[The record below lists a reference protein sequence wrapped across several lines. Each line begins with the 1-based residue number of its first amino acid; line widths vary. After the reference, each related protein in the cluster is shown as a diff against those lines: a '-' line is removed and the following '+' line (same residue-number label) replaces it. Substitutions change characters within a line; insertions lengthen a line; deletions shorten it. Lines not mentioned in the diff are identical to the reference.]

1 MASAA
6 LRPETSAPS
15 THCTRSSQQ
24 ASPAKRSR
32 PPHSAEAS
40 TPHMSLPAC
49 PHATPQPSSKEATE
63 RQIRYCKRTGPLE
76 DRMMGMIRPPESAA
90 GDRGLALTKVL
101 T

>member
-6 LRPETSAPS
+6 LRPETRAPS

-49 PHATPQPSSKEATE
+49 PHATPQSSSEEATE
-63 RQIRYCKRTGPLE
+63 RLIRQEAGRSKTWMT
-76 DRMMGMIRPPESAA
+76 DMISTESAA
-90 GDRGLALTKVL
+90 GNRCLRLRMS
-101 T
+101 